1 MSISIIRYATTKPFP
16 FSDAVQVNGFVF
28 LSGHVAMSPEGKPF
42 YGSVTEQ
49 TRHIMYAIRET
60 LARAHTT
67 LANIVKVQ
75 VWLSNMEHFSEFNAA
90 YSSFF
95 PEGFPARS
103 VVTSHLAFDL
113 DVEIEVLA
121 IACPGE

>member
-1 MSISIIRYATTKPFP
+1 MSIVRYPTTKPFP

-28 LSGHVAMSPEGKPF
+28 LSGHVAMSPEGEPL
-42 YGSVTEQ
+42 YGSVTQQ
-49 TRHIMYAIRET
+49 TRHIMHAIRET

-67 LANIVKVQ
+67 LNHIVKVQ
-75 VWLSNMEHFSEFNAA
+75 VWLSSMEHFSEFNVA
-90 YSSFF
+90 YSAFF

-113 DVEIEVLA
+113 DVEIEVQA
-121 IACPGE
+121 VV